1 MKKTLVESG
10 VKRGAASGP
19 SVRAISDPSAS
30 CFSQMRAMPSRLEV
44 NAQRRPSDES
54 AGLPSRPEDVTYF
67 RRGGGGGGGA
77 VGRPMTVPRT
87 TRTAPPAARGIQPD
101 RRLPAG
107 VSPDDFRIHVGRRS
121 GSPFRLRTG

>member
-77 VGRPMTVPRT
+77 VRSPMTGPGT
-87 TRTAPPAARGIQPD
+87 TRNAAPAARRFQRDD
-101 RRLPAG
+101 RPPA
-107 VSPDDFRIHVGRRS
+107 
-121 GSPFRLRTG
+121 